1 MTLRSCIYIV
11 GDASGLAILDM
22 TENQH
27 HEKDLMI
34 GSTVKLLK
42 PETKDEQTIM
52 TNKKFKPLQTKQT
65 LKLKPSKEDLAKL
78 TLIIEQKEPTEQNEQ
93 IVEHTTFA
101 SIRANTSQSLIPQ
114 LTVMVTS
121 VSRLI
126 DTKMGIYQIA
136 GIMDATGDKISM
148 SLYDSSVGSLEFGNT
163 YTITKVKKS
172 VLKKESGPE
181 LRKVIKIPKCLKVKY
196 SC

>member
-1 MTLRSCIYIV
+1 M

>member
-1 MTLRSCIYIV
+1 MAV
-11 GDASGLAILDM
+11 LDM

-27 HEKDLMI
+27 HEKDLKI

-78 TLIIEQKEPTEQNEQ
+78 TLIIEQKEPTEQNKQ

-101 SIRANTSQSLIPQ
+101 SI
-114 LTVMVTS
+114 
-121 VSRLI
+121 
-126 DTKMGIYQIA
+126 
-136 GIMDATGDKISM
+136 
-148 SLYDSSVGSLEFGNT
+148 
-163 YTITKVKKS
+163 
-172 VLKKESGPE
+172 
-181 LRKVIKIPKCLKVKY
+181 
-196 SC
+196 

>member
-78 TLIIEQKEPTEQNEQ
+78 TLIIEQKEPTEQKEQ